1 MGHVRL
7 AVRDVPGWMRY
18 LLKSDVKSTNY
29 VEEKRKKS
37 IVIIYL

>member
-1 MGHVRL
+1 MRL

-18 LLKSDVKSTNY
+18 LLKSDVTPTNY
-29 VEEKRKKS
+29 VEEKSKKKS